1 MTYATHNCPLAY
13 TKDVQVPVCPLCNQ
27 LIHTPRGTQP
37 DESVG
42 RHIDND
48 CRSDTATS
56 RRKVSHNFQGFRWSE
71 KPGL

>member
-1 MTYATHNCPLAY
+1 MTYTTHNCPLAY

-37 DESVG
+37 DISVG

-48 CRSDTATS
+48 CLSDTATS
-56 RRKVSHNFQGFRWSE
+56 RRKVSHNLECFI
-71 KPGL
+71 L